1 LGANGFG
8 KGIGLMKDNNT
19 LNILLIGRLPP
30 PLGGTTVLCAQL
42 VRELYTH
49 PDVDVEVINT
59 TGVQSFMP
67 MIKVF
72 LNILSKAPKFDVI
85 SLHATNRGALR
96 LGHILW
102 CICKVYR
109 KPLIIRLF
117 GGFFDQKYTS
127 LPKLIRWLTRRTVLN
142 ADLCLFETKHL
153 VQYFAG
159 VANKPVWYPNSRPII
174 DNMIKAKDVARRF
187 VFVSH
192 VIATKGVREIIT
204 AGEQLNPEITVDIY
218 GPFRGDITEQDF
230 AGLKVVRYCGVLEPQ
245 EVISTLQTYDVLLL
259 PSYWEGYS
267 GVILEAYS
275 AGIPVISTQCGG
287 TPEIVDE
294 TSGILIEPK
303 DPEQLLAAMK
313 RLMSDDKL
321 YQSLCR
327 GVAKKREFFSS
338 ERWTNEF
345 VILCK
350 SVLKHGLIIPNY

>member
-1 LGANGFG
+1 MEN
-8 KGIGLMKDNNT
+8 KDR
-19 LNILLIGRLPP
+19 LRILLIGRLPP

-42 VRELYTH
+42 VRELSTH
-49 PDVDVEVINT
+49 PDVDVKVINT

-72 LNILSKAPKFDVI
+72 LNILSKTPKFDVI

-127 LPKLIRWLTRRTVLN
+127 LPKLIRCLTRRTVLN

-159 VANKPVWYPNSRPII
+159 IANKPVWYPNSRPVI
-174 DNMIKAKDVARRF
+174 DNTVKAKEKHSARRF
-187 VFVSH
+187 VFVGH

-204 AGEQLNPEITVDIY
+204 AGEQLNSSSTVDIY
-218 GPFRGDITEQDF
+218 GPFRGDITERDF

-245 EVISTLQTYDVLLL
+245 EVIPTLQTYGVLLL
-259 PSYWEGYS
+259 PSYWEGYP

-287 TPEIVDE
+287 IPEIVDE

-303 DPEQLLAAMK
+303 NSEQLLVAMK
-313 RLMSDDKL
+313 KLIADDKL
-321 YQSLCR
+321 YQSLCH
-327 GVAKKREFFSS
+327 GVAEKREIFSS
-338 ERWTNEF
+338 EEWTNEF
-345 VILCK
+345 VKLCK
-350 SVLKHGLIIPNY
+350 SVLKG